1 LESPQHAR
9 DKRGRKMLENAM
21 LMNYNCEVDLMNAF
35 SGHAWSSN
43 GLSCSSQNWIV
54 NATRVQIS
62 IRAVGFAD
70 ILASKQKAEKS
81 IMLPSRCR
89 TTDLYWRSQPKSHHF
104 EIDPCRA
111 HNWRSQSKSHLF
123 EIDPCRAKMSA
134 SCSDLP
140 RFREFDPRLYA
151 ASSEL
156 LRLVL
161 SPRLSSL
168 LMLNGLHVV
177 RLFL

>member
-62 IRAVGFAD
+62 IKATGYAEILTSRQKVTCCRVGVALLISTGAVSRSPIFSRS
-70 ILASKQKAEKS
+70 ILAEQ
-81 IMLPSRCR
+81 
-89 TTDLYWRSQPKSHHF
+89 
-104 EIDPCRA
+104 
-111 HNWRSQSKSHLF
+111 
-123 EIDPCRAKMSA
+123 KMSA

-140 RFREFDPRLYA
+140 RFREFDSRLYA